1 MTYNAYVLIVSIP
14 FNSSKPKDSAGTTL
28 ISKIISAQIV
38 PIPSG
43 KLENNVTFTM
53 THEKQSEGQISCAF
67 INKSESNYSTKGCSI
82 TTTDDYRTG
91 CTCDHMTSFAI
102 ITRTKP
108 TEQVSILSFFLSPT
122 GIDLELNMR
131 GWVSVALFSRFAR
144 PKSKVV
150 EN

>member
-1 MTYNAYVLIVSIP
+1 MTNKACALIVSIP
-14 FNSSKPKDSAGTTL
+14 FNSSKPKDSVRTTL

-38 PIPSG
+38 PKPSG

-67 INKSESNYSTKGCSI
+67 INESVLNYSTKGCSI
-82 TTTDDYRTG
+82 TTTDGYRTG

-108 TEQVSILSFFLSPT
+108 TEPVSILSFFITDRDRS
-122 GIDLELNMR
+122 N
-131 GWVSVALFSRFAR
+131 
-144 PKSKVV
+144 
-150 EN
+150 